1 MLPEGWKLEE
11 EVLPEDWN
19 STHRL
24 EAWTAR
30 ERNVREAEPLKNNCI
45 AQEHRMS

>member
-1 MLPEGWKLEE
+1 MLPEGWTLEE

-24 EAWTAR
+24 EAWTPR
-30 ERNVREAEPLKNNCI
+30 ERNVREAEPLKINCI
-45 AQEHRMS
+45 VQEHRMS

>member
-1 MLPEGWKLEE
+1 MLPEGWTLEE

-24 EAWTAR
+24 EACPAR
-30 ERNVREAEPLKNNCI
+30 ERNVREAEPLKINFI
-45 AQEHRMS
+45 EQEHRMS